1 MAIYFQCE
9 KNYGMFVRPNQVLR
23 LDAADNPIEMTN
35 STEEKPRSRL
45 SG

>member
-1 MAIYFQCE
+1 MAQIQCE
-9 KNYGMFVRPNQVLR
+9 KNHGMFVRPNQVVP
-23 LDAADNPIEMTN
+23 LDAAGNPIEMSS